1 MPGILGQVDQLIRIL
16 LQVMEEF
23 MIVIDIANILV
34 VGIAHS
40 LVGRNAMPH
49 REVFVE
55 GITPPVR

>member
-1 MPGILGQVDQLIRIL
+1 
-16 LQVMEEF
+16 